1 MSPKPVIMVVD
12 DEKPM
17 LQAIHD
23 ALERRYNADYQV
35 ISHDNHQA
43 ALDDLEKMKSNQAQ
57 LALIIADQWMP
68 GMTGVDLLR
77 HAHKLFMNAQRALLV
92 AWGDKKSRSTI
103 LHACT
108 FGHMENYI
116 LKPWL
121 PAEVNLY
128 PIVSEFLSVWTQQHS
143 EHMEL
148 VKIICED
155 PSPRGHEIRLFLE
168 RHGIPHG
175 FYTTNSDGGRKLL
188 EDLGAT
194 DKQLPVVSTFEGH
207 VLTNPSNTELADEI
221 GTSDLEERHCDL
233 AIVGA
238 GPAGL
243 AAGVYGASEGL
254 KTLIIE
260 KGVVGGQA
268 GTSSLIRNYLGF
280 PRGISGGELARRAHQ
295 QAWLFGAKYVLAR
308 KANGLRAEG
317 KNRIICLAD
326 GTEITARAILIT
338 TGSDY
343 RRLNVPGIERFNG
356 AGVYY
361 ETGLEVGLMNNAHV
375 VVAGGG
381 NSAGQ
386 AVVHLAKTA
395 SRVTLIIR
403 SDAIE
408 KGMSDYLISDIER
421 LPNVEVRLNTVAV
434 DGDGNDR
441 LEKVMIKN
449 CITGEEET
457 LSAQTFFVLIGA
469 QPHTNWLGDVVDRD
483 KNGFIITGTDLEQN
497 GSNGQ
502 VKRPPMRFESSMP
515 GVFTAGDVRLGSVK
529 RVASAVGEGSVAIS
543 YIHDYMTSPVLL

>member
-1 MSPKPVIMVVD
+1 MLKKPVIMIVD

-17 LQAIHD
+17 LKVMHD
-23 ALERRYNADYQV
+23 ALVRRYSADYQV
-35 ISHDNHQA
+35 VSHDKQQA
-43 ALDDLEKMKSNQAQ
+43 ALDDLEKMKANGEQV
-57 LALIIADQWMP
+57 ALIIADQWMP

-77 HAHKLFMNAQRALLV
+77 RTHKIFMNAQRALLV
-92 AWGDKKSRSTI
+92 AWGDKKATKTI
-103 LHACT
+103 FHACT

-128 PIVSEFLSVWTQQHS
+128 PIVSEFLSDWTRQHS
-143 EHMEL
+143 EQMEL
-148 VKIICED
+148 VRIVCED

-168 RHGIPHG
+168 RNGIPHG
-175 FYTTNSDGGRKLL
+175 FYTANSDAGHKIL

-207 VLTNPSNTELADEI
+207 VMTNPSNTELADEI
-221 GTSDLEERHCDL
+221 GKSDLEERHCDL

-260 KGVVGGQA
+260 RGVVGGQA

-308 KANGLRAEG
+308 TATGLRAEG
-317 KNRIICLAD
+317 KNRIINLAD
-326 GTEITARAILIT
+326 GTEITARAVLIT

-343 RRLNVPGIERFNG
+343 RRLNVPGIDRFNG

-361 ETGLEVGLMNNAHV
+361 ETGLEVGMMKNAHV

-386 AVVHLAKTA
+386 AVVHLAKSA

-403 SDAIE
+403 GDAIE
-408 KGMSDYLISDIER
+408 KGMSDYLINDIER

-434 DGDGNDR
+434 DGDGHDR
-441 LEKVMIKN
+441 LEEVVVKN
-449 CITGEEET
+449 CITGEEEI
-457 LSAQTFFVLIGA
+457 LSAQAFFVLIGA
-469 QPHTNWLGDVVDRD
+469 QPHTDWLGDVIARD
-483 KNGFIITGTDLEQN
+483 KKGFIITGIDLEQN
-497 GSNGQ
+497 GSTRQ
-502 VKRPPMRFESSMP
+502 TKRPPMRFESSMP

-529 RVASAVGEGSVAIS
+529 RVASAVGEGSVAIH
-543 YIHDYMTSPVLL
+543 YIHEYLTSPVLL